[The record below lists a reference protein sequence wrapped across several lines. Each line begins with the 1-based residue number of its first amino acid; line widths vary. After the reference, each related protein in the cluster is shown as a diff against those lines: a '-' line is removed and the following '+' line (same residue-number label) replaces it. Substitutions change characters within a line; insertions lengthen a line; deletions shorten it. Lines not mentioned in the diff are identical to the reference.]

1 MPGRV
6 RIVFTVLS
14 LSVLLLAA
22 LPIARELTRRDDIW
36 WTPRTMLVPVAE
48 SGSRVEVYVHGQPFA
63 SLLQAG
69 QMQVL
74 KEGQPVVLGPAD
86 VGLRFNNS
94 DHVRAERLP
103 TLLLSA
109 ALCGATAI
117 FALLM
122 ATGRLAYRGE
132 RT

>member
-6 RIVFTVLS
+6 RIVFTFLS
-14 LSVLLLAA
+14 LSVFLLAA
-22 LPIARELTRRDDIW
+22 LPIVRELTRREGIW

-48 SGSRVEVYVHGQPFA
+48 SGNRVEIYVHGQPFA

-69 QMQVL
+69 QVQVL
-74 KEGQPVVLGPAD
+74 KEGQPVSLGAGD

-94 DHVRAERLP
+94 DRVRAERLP
-103 TLLLSA
+103 TLLVSA
-109 ALCGATAI
+109 ALCGAI
-117 FALLM
+117 ALLILLIV
-122 ATGRLAYRGE
+122 TGRLAYRGE